1 LSCTPVIL
9 TVEPLEDGEGNG
21 QQGQQVSR
29 DQQGRG
35 DRGCHQQARGRR
47 RRDQQDVG
55 KGGKKRELLLN
66 RKSNSPQQQYGL
78 GFKCF
83 SMLLYSIVYFTNYS
97 YRNHHVPHRIPS
109 YTAPSLI

>member
-1 LSCTPVIL
+1 MSCTPVIL

-35 DRGCHQQARGRR
+35 DRGRHQQARGRR

-78 GFKCF
+78 GVFQCF
-83 SMLLYSIVYFTNYS
+83 FIALSILLI
-97 YRNHHVPHRIPS
+97 
-109 YTAPSLI
+109 TATATITSPIEYLHTQLHL